1 MSCLSCACEGALKLS
16 LLDFG
21 SKW

>member
-16 LLDFG
+16 LSDFG